1 MNRRAFLT
9 SLGKLGVFTILPGA
23 GRVWRA
29 ERRIQRIEIHQDAY
43 TIFVD
48 DPDGFVSTAD
58 IKEILRLLQSF
69 NEPLPPR
76 PLLPF
81 PQLPPI

>member
-29 ERRIQRIEIHQDAY
+29 ERKVVAPTDLWSYDELMQFVHTTYRIVERHDKQ
-43 TIFVD
+43 V
-48 DPDGFVSTAD
+48 
-58 IKEILRLLQSF
+58 LQAIF